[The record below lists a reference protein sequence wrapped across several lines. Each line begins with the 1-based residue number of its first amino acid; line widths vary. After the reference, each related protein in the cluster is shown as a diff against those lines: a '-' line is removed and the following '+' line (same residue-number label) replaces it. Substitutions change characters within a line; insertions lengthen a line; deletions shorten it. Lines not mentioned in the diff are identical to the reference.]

1 MGYRLAAF
9 DLDGTM
15 LDSALQVRDE
25 TIQAIGRL
33 RERGVGAMI
42 VTGRHHLAAY
52 PYWHALG
59 LELPAICCN
68 GAYIYD
74 FAQRRTLAG
83 DPIERGAARQVLHL
97 ARRHGIHV
105 MVYVHDYMACETPDA
120 HLARLMRWS
129 ATLPTPLQAR
139 VEQLESLEQLV
150 DSSDTIWKF
159 TCACDNAAA
168 MRAFVADVEQE
179 LALACVWSN
188 DTRLD
193 VAQSGCSKGGRLAQW
208 VAAAGIRL
216 AEVIAFGDH
225 DNDIEMLRLA
235 GIGVAMGNSHGSVQA
250 CADWV
255 TGSNDSDG
263 IAAALERFVLTPE
276 QHLAK
281 MSG

>member
-1 MGYRLAAF
+1 MGYRLVAF
-9 DLDGTM
+9 DLDGTL
-15 LDSALQVRDE
+15 LDSELRIRDE
-25 TIQAIGRL
+25 TREAINRL
-33 RERGVGAMI
+33 RERGVGVMI

-74 FAQRRTLAG
+74 YGSGRTLAG
-83 DPIERGAARQVLHL
+83 DPIERDAARQVLHL
-97 ARRHGIHV
+97 ARRHGIHP

-129 ATLPTPLQAR
+129 ATLPQPLQAR
-139 VEQLESLEQLV
+139 VEQVDSLEQLV

-159 TCACDNAAA
+159 TCACADPTA
-168 MRAFVADVEQE
+168 MRTFVAAIDAT
-179 LALACVWSN
+179 LGLACVWSN

-193 VAQSGCSKGGRLAQW
+193 VAQTGSSKGGRLARWIATQ
-208 VAAAGIRL
+208 GIAP

-235 GIGVAMGNSHGSVQA
+235 GTGVAMGNSHASVQA

-255 TGSNDSDG
+255 AGSNDSDA
-263 IAAALERFVLTPE
+263 IAAALERFVLTP
-276 QHLAK
+276 A
-281 MSG
+281 